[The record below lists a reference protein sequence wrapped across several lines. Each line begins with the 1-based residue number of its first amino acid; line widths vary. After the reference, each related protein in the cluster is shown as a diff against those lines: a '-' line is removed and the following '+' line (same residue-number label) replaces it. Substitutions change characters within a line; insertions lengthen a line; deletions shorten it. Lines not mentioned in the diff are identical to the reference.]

1 MSLLKNSGWNILGTA
16 ISGVAMVLAM
26 AYMARHLD
34 LQSFGLLGLVLAV
47 VGYASVLDGGFAR
60 AVVREIA
67 LLDADDARARQ
78 VLGTA
83 IRIVALIGIAGAAMA
98 WILAPWAVGLLDVNA
113 AHTVDAV
120 AGFRLTALML
130 PLVVLTMVWLA
141 PLEGRH
147 RFATLNQIRALGF
160 SLMFGLSVAAVA
172 LTPSFLSAVCG
183 LLLGRMLMALISW
196 RASIRL
202 LGGTAYEFDR
212 ESLQRLYQFG
222 GWITV
227 TNVVTP
233 LLDYLDRFVLSIMGG
248 ASGIAYY
255 AAPADAMQKMQALP
269 GAVSRALFPML
280 SKQQRDKSAALLKR
294 AILMQAIIG
303 LAVACLF
310 MVAGSEIVAAWLGE
324 AYVTESTPVLQIL
337 AIGFL
342 FNAMAWVPQ
351 TALQAQGFARQTALI
366 SLWQMAP
373 YLFLLIGF
381 TLLWGVIG
389 AAVAWSVRAF
399 MDLCL
404 LGWCYRRMAVSVGV
418 AL

>member
-34 LQSFGLLGLVLAV
+34 LQSFGLLGLLLAV

-67 LLDADDARARQ
+67 LIDADDVRARQ

-83 IRIVALIGIAGAAMA
+83 IRIVALIGIAGAAIA
-98 WILAPWAVGLLDVNA
+98 WVLAPWAVGLLDVTPENI
-113 AHTVDAV
+113 VDAV

-130 PLVVLTMVWLA
+130 PLVALTMVWLA

-172 LTPSFLSAVCG
+172 INPSLLSAVCG
-183 LLLGRMLMALISW
+183 LFLGRVLMALISW
-196 RASIRL
+196 RVSIRL
-202 LGGTAYEFDR
+202 LGGTAYGFDR

-227 TNVVTP
+227 TNIVTP
-233 LLDYLDRFVLSIMGG
+233 LLDYLDRLVLSIMGG

-280 SKQQRDKSAALLKR
+280 SKQQRDNSAVLLKR

-303 LAVACLF
+303 LGVASLF
-310 MVAGSEIVAAWLGE
+310 MLAGSKIVAAWLGD
-324 AYVTESTPVLQIL
+324 AYVAESTPVLQIL

-342 FNAMAWVPQ
+342 FNAIAWVPQ
-351 TALQAQGFARQTALI
+351 TALQAQGFAKKTALI
-366 SLWQMAP
+366 SLWQIAP
-373 YLFLLIGF
+373 YLLLLIGF
-381 TLLWGVIG
+381 TLVWGVTG

-399 MDLCL
+399 LDLCL
-404 LGWCYRRMAVSVGV
+404 LGWCYRRMAVSLEV
-418 AL
+418 AI